1 MKKLILSTAVISS
14 CFVLSACGGDSL
26 PKVCENY
33 ISETE
38 SLMKLI
44 PAEQRAQLEPQLK
57 TELENMRKALKEMS
71 KAQQESECQKALDML
86 AMIKNMMPK

>member
-1 MKKLILSTAVISS
+1 MKTLILSAAVISLG
-14 CFVLSACGGDSL
+14 FVLSACGGDSL

-33 ISETE
+33 IAETE

-57 TELENMRKALKEMS
+57 TELDNMRKALKEMS

-86 AMIKNMMPK
+86 SMIKDMMPK